1 MTKYVEVNRTRLC
14 ACACLSQSRYP
25 RASRDITGNTRLN
38 VLRATFYVR
47 VPRVSIHYYAQVQA
61 ASFDDYQ
68 SGCRLP
74 PLGLVTTPWMRPLH
88 MPGLSH

>member
-1 MTKYVEVNRTRLC
+1 MCLIIAITLPSRLARYHWKYPLECV
-14 ACACLSQSRYP
+14 A
-25 RASRDITGNTRLN
+25 GHF
-38 VLRATFYVR
+38 LRKGSKG
-47 VPRVSIHYYAQVQA
+47 SIHYYAQVQA